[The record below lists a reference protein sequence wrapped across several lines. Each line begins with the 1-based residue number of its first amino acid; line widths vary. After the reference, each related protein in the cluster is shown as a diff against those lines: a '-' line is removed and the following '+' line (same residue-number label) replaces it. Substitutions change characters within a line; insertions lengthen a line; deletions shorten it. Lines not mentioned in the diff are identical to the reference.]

1 MKKTLALIMSLAV
14 AAMSFAGCSKPSG
27 SSAAPASGNAGTTS
41 SAASA
46 APAAVTKLQ
55 LWTFVDQHGQFYK
68 KRVAEWNKENAN
80 QQIDLAVTVLPYDDM
95 HNKLLIALQS
105 GVGAPDI
112 ADIEISKFP
121 NFMKGTPQL
130 VELNKVLE
138 PYMDKIVK
146 SRVQIYSKDGKYY
159 GIPFH
164 VGATVIY
171 YNMDIMKKAGIDP
184 KTLTTWD
191 QYHEAGKTV
200 KQKTGKPI
208 TTFEPQDV
216 FQQQLMVS
224 QLGGYL
230 MHDDGTADLNTPQLA
245 QSLTFMRS
253 MIHDGSAVT
262 APGGSHSAEEY
273 FGYMNKGGAASV
285 TMPLWYMD
293 RFTQYMPDLKGK
305 VMILPCPV
313 FQAGEKRS
321 VGLGGTGTAITTQ
334 SKNPDLAEKF
344 LLFAKLSKEGE
355 TAIWNDLG
363 FDPVRTD
370 FWSDP
375 SFKDAKNQFIDY
387 FQDNPFDILNQ
398 IKDEIPAIKLGNG
411 YADVISKV
419 KTSTFPKALTTNGD
433 INTIL
438 KEDQAALQ

>member
-1 MKKTLALIMSLAV
+1 MEKAKKALAFVLSLAV
-14 AAMSFAGCSKPSG
+14 AALSFVGCSKSPNSSGPSKSTG
-27 SSAAPASGNAGTTS
+27 TSASTT
-41 SAASA
+41 
-46 APAAVTKLQ
+46 TKLQ
-55 LWTFVDQHGQFYK
+55 LWTFVDQHGQFYNK
-68 KRVAEWNKENAN
+68 MVSDWNKENPK
-80 QQIDLAVTVLPYDDM
+80 QQIKLSLTVLPYDDM

-121 NFMKGTPQL
+121 NFLKGTPQL
-130 VELNKVLE
+130 LPLNDALA

-146 SRVQIYSKDGKYY
+146 SRVEIYSKDGKYY
-159 GIPFH
+159 GVPFH

-191 QYHEAGKTV
+191 QYHEAGKIV
-200 KQKTGKPI
+200 KQKTGKPM

-216 FQQQLMVS
+216 FQQQLFVS

-245 QSLTFMRS
+245 QALTFMRS
-253 MIHDGSAVT
+253 MIKDGSAVT
-262 APGGSHSAEEY
+262 SPGGSNSAEEY

-305 VMILPCPV
+305 IMILPCPV
-313 FQAGEKRS
+313 FQKGEKRS
-321 VGLGGTGTAITTQ
+321 VGLGGTGTAITAQ
-334 SKNPDLAEKF
+334 SKSPDLAKKF

-355 TAIWNDLG
+355 TAIWNNLG

-375 SFKDAKNQFIDY
+375 AFKDAKNPFIDY
-387 FQDNPFDILNQ
+387 FQDNPFDVLLQ
-398 IKDEIPAIKLGNG
+398 IKDEIPAIKLGAG
-411 YADVISKV
+411 YADMISKV
-419 KTSTFPKALTTNGD
+419 KTSTFNKALTTSED
-433 INTIL
+433 INTLL
-438 KEDQAALQ
+438 KEDEASLK